1 MILSDVGVRRL
12 SVGGERRRPRQR
24 IREPVHGCLM
34 LLVATG
40 TLTAVAAAIP
50 DLLTD
55 MLIPALAI
63 GPLHHLRPADDQS
76 LDLPRGDQLRLRLRG
91 GQTIGREDF
100 LVHAVGLP
108 SMMLR

>member
-24 IREPVHGCLM
+24 IREPVHGCLV

-76 LDLPRGDQLRLRLRG
+76 LDLPRGHQLRLGLRG
-91 GQTIGREDF
+91 GQTIGREDL